1 MKKIYGE
8 IILVFLNFIITIL
21 TINVTANQNFN
32 YDANVY
38 EDSKKLYLDGD
49 INKPFL
55 NQNNEQYNIDDYH
68 TNLLGA
74 NVTGYGYQ
82 RNYIVLDDDPIVN
95 VIPRYF
101 FTHEGTFYSDGKEY
115 MYYII
120 TTKEKGHKDANLG
133 KNEGYFFKNLV
144 LYVNYQRSI
153 KDIDK
158 VEFLQGNGGD
168 NYISNNLSM
177 HQFVFYTVNLN
188 DTYLPNI
195 FCPMSVINFKSV
207 PKNKTEVVIPIPT
220 YQDNTYVLNEN
231 NTHFRIKNIGC
242 TASIS
247 NTHLESPNDGLFF
260 ITSNIKILGKTS
272 EDLNI
277 IDYSDDEFLNYL
289 LKLCINIPT
298 GNPIISAAQFLIK
311 IGNDKED
318 IYNFIQNIIGND
330 DVSNIKHDNNKIIK
344 DNDFLSSNKTE
355 QNLKGGLIKRLI
367 LATNQVV
374 LATGDIE
381 FNYRTA
387 YSDEDKFK
395 LGNIFY
401 FQTIYDIY
409 CDSNFV
415 LKINHLNKSEL
426 RNEQFIETINTNDEI
441 NGFNYQHSSI
451 KYLFIPKEDGLYNF
465 DISNCQEIVLYSNN
479 KAISIN
485 SELDAG
491 EQYVI
496 EIKNTSNDNVFYNL
510 KINSLIE
517 LQKIDDFRILEN
529 KTSFCIN
536 ITFKTLNNCQ
546 VIVDG
551 YCIVDVQNKKCTIN
565 IDKNKVYNES
575 KYFGIVPEIRICL
588 NNDIIMPLII
598 NDEINKYIR
607 DQNFIDTH
615 YTEIVSSIQKDG
627 MWYEINTELQFLA
640 MTYLYSKDTW
650 ISFDDGMN
658 NDSYFIA
665 DAQEKFIKIQRN
677 LNFCYFEFKMPY
689 KLYLYGGL
697 DGCGYEISNLN
708 LNSEYKYLYLENYG
722 TFKNITFKNC
732 LIKAV
737 FVYDNQ
743 YGTYENVTII

>member
-1 MKKIYGE
+1 M
-8 IILVFLNFIITIL
+8 
-21 TINVTANQNFN
+21 
-32 YDANVY
+32 
-38 EDSKKLYLDGD
+38 
-49 INKPFL
+49 
-55 NQNNEQYNIDDYH
+55 
-68 TNLLGA
+68 
-74 NVTGYGYQ
+74 
-82 RNYIVLDDDPIVN
+82 
-95 VIPRYF
+95 
-101 FTHEGTFYSDGKEY
+101 
-115 MYYII
+115 
-120 TTKEKGHKDANLG
+120 
-133 KNEGYFFKNLV
+133 
-144 LYVNYQRSI
+144 
-153 KDIDK
+153 
-158 VEFLQGNGGD
+158 
-168 NYISNNLSM
+168 
-177 HQFVFYTVNLN
+177 
-188 DTYLPNI
+188 
-195 FCPMSVINFKSV
+195 
-207 PKNKTEVVIPIPT
+207 
-220 YQDNTYVLNEN
+220 
-231 NTHFRIKNIGC
+231 
-242 TASIS
+242 
-247 NTHLESPNDGLFF
+247 
-260 ITSNIKILGKTS
+260 
-272 EDLNI
+272 
-277 IDYSDDEFLNYL
+277 
-289 LKLCINIPT
+289 
-298 GNPIISAAQFLIK
+298 
-311 IGNDKED
+311 
-318 IYNFIQNIIGND
+318 
-330 DVSNIKHDNNKIIK
+330 
-344 DNDFLSSNKTE
+344 
-355 QNLKGGLIKRLI
+355 
-367 LATNQVV
+367 V

-415 LKINHLNKSEL
+415 RKINHLNKSEL

-529 KTSFCIN
+529 KTSFCSN

-551 YCIVDVQNKKCTIN
+551 YDIVDVQNKKCTIN

-575 KYFGIVPEIRICL
+575 KYFGIVPEMRICL

-689 KLYLYGGL
+689 KLYLL
-697 DGCGYEISNLN
+697 KKL
-708 LNSEYKYLYLENYG
+708 
-722 TFKNITFKNC
+722 
-732 LIKAV
+732 
-737 FVYDNQ
+737 
-743 YGTYENVTII
+743 